1 MFALDFNRNA
11 AGSAAQAG
19 GTSKAKKGEVALAN
33 KDGRRGWEKHGTE
46 GCDVKLNKFCSFD
59 RNLRRGA
66 EWR

>member
-33 KDGRRGWEKHGTE
+33 KDGRRGREKME
-46 GCDVKLNKFCSFD
+46 LK
-59 RNLRRGA
+59 GA
-66 EWR
+66 T